1 MHYGLWDYDFPTHPN
16 LVDVVVDGRPI
27 EGGTQGT
34 LMRPPDFG
42 AAGWAVDP
50 ETGMLYVPSRN
61 IAVAIPLDEPDA
73 ALGSTMRYT
82 HGAPEATR

>member
-1 MHYGLWDYDFPTHPN
+1 
-16 LVDVVVDGRPI
+16 
-27 EGGTQGT
+27 
-34 LMRPPDFG
+34 MRPPDFG